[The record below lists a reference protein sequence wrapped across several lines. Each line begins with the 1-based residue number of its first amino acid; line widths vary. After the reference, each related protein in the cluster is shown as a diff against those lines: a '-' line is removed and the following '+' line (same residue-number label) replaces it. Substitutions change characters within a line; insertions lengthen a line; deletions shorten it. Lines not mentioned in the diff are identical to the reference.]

1 MPDLAPHR
9 SATTIGVILGDGA
22 PLLELAVAPRV
33 FSVDVT
39 DAGGP
44 AFDLRLAAERPG
56 RLGTTG
62 GLGLEA
68 PCTLAD
74 LDAAGVVIVPGWRA
88 GSTDPAP
95 EVLDTLRRA
104 HREGAVV
111 VGLCLGSFVLAAAGL
126 LDGLRATTH
135 WAALDELR
143 RRHPAVRAEPDALY
157 VDEGPILTSAGSAA
171 GLDACLHLLRREHGA
186 RVANHVARRLVVAPH
201 RSGGQ
206 AQFVERP
213 VATAPDDGIGRAM
226 RAAQERLADP
236 DLDVA
241 ALAAVA
247 GMSRRTFD
255 RRFRTAAGVSALRW
269 LVDQRVLRA
278 QELLAG
284 SELDVDAVARRC
296 GFSDAT
302 ALRPHFRRVVGVAPR
317 SYRSTFATAAG

>member
-1 MPDLAPHR
+1 MSEP
-9 SATTIGVILGDGA
+9 ATRRDPATVGVIIGDGA

-39 DAGGP
+39 GVGGP
-44 AFDLRLAAERPG
+44 AFELRLAPEHPG
-56 RLGTTG
+56 RQSTTG
-62 GLGLEA
+62 GLGLQA
-68 PCTLAD
+68 PHTLAD
-74 LDAAGVVIVPGWRA
+74 LDAAGVVIVPGWRS
-88 GSTDPAP
+88 GPPEPAP
-95 EVLDTLRRA
+95 EVLATVRQA

-111 VGLCLGSFVLAAAGL
+111 VGLCLGTFVLAAAGL
-126 LDGLRATTH
+126 LDGRRATTH

-143 RRHPAVRAEPDALY
+143 RRHPAVRTEPDALY
-157 VDEGPILTSAGSAA
+157 VDEGTVLTSAGSAA
-171 GLDACLHLLRREHGA
+171 GLDACLYLLRREHGS

-201 RSGGQ
+201 RGGGQ

-213 VATAPDDGIGRAM
+213 VPPTPHDGVGDAM
-226 RAAQERLADP
+226 RAAQARLDDP

-241 ALAAVA
+241 ALAATA

-255 RRFRTAAGVSALRW
+255 RRFRAAAGVSALRW

-284 SELDVDAVARRC
+284 SELDIDEVARRC

-317 SYRSTFATAAG
+317 DYRSAFAAARR